1 MESRHFAKWMVVSG
15 VVASV
20 IGIVLVEYADSMYG
34 SYLDEERMGH
44 AGLWFIGIAIVL
56 FLPGAIGWS
65 IRTTGTRC
73 LFAAISC
80 GVAGTLIAV
89 FGRIN
94 VHGATIS
101 LALLVL
107 TAALLALALS
117 IIALVHYLKD
127 RP

>member
-1 MESRHFAKWMVVSG
+1 
-15 VVASV
+15 
-20 IGIVLVEYADSMYG
+20 MYG
-34 SYLDEERMGH
+34 SYLDEERMAR

-56 FLPGAIGWS
+56 ALPGAISWS

-80 GVAGTLIAV
+80 GVAGTFIAV

-94 VHGATIS
+94 IHGATIS

-107 TAALLALALS
+107 AALLLALS
-117 IIALVHYLKD
+117 LSVIALVHYMKD